1 MCSHRVTSMLA
12 PLLGL
17 SLAVPAH
24 ADSMRCGKWVVTSDV
39 GVQELI
45 SKCGEPASKDIATRD
60 LYGPGAEARRSR
72 KVGVSTTEYWTFDR
86 GSRAFRMIVT
96 IVDGKVTSIERAQQ

>member
-1 MCSHRVTSMLA
+1 MRRAALT
-12 PLLGL
+12 L
-17 SLAVPAH
+17 SLLISSLAMTTAH

-39 GVQELI
+39 TIDELV
-45 SKCGEPASKDIATRD
+45 SKCGEPASKQVSTRD
-60 LYGPGAEARRSR
+60 IYGAGIGATAGRTR

-96 IVDGKVTSIERAQQ
+96 IIDGKVASIERAQQ

>member
-1 MCSHRVTSMLA
+1 MRRAALT
-12 PLLGL
+12 L
-17 SLAVPAH
+17 SLLISSLAMATAH

-39 GVQELI
+39 TVDELVN
-45 SKCGEPASKDIATRD
+45 KCGEPASKDVSTRD
-60 LYGPGAEARRSR
+60 IYGPGATAGRTR

-96 IVDGKVTSIERAQQ
+96 IVDGKVASIERAQQ